1 MELPEPYP
9 MAKKI
14 PLQVE
19 DNPCSRCTGSWCCTY
34 FTQQIDT
41 PRSREDFDVLL
52 WQVSHE
58 HTEIYKDEDGWYLLI
73 RGRCEHLQAGG
84 ACGIYEQRPQVCRD
98 YSNDWCEF
106 DEPAEKHF
114 RHHFRNHAELLEYCR
129 GRFRR
134 WDG

>member
-1 MELPEPYP
+1 
-9 MAKKI
+9 MAKTI

-58 HTEIYKDEDGWYLLI
+58 HTEIYKDERFSDHAPLI
-73 RGRCEHLQAGG
+73 M
-84 ACGIYEQRPQVCRD
+84 D
-98 YSNDWCEF
+98 YDWVHE
-106 DEPAEKHF
+106 
-114 RHHFRNHAELLEYCR
+114 R
-129 GRFRR
+129 
-134 WDG
+134 